1 MAQHNDMNH
10 TNEPIVT
17 ERKEIPEETLKRH
30 LTMYGHRNIAHNSA
44 IKTLEMAKETEE
56 RVRGEVRELHRLVF
70 DTLELAY
77 PELGENETFIQ
88 VENMVYHIKPYHQN
102 IHPITIKKL

>member
-1 MAQHNDMNH
+1 MNH

-17 ERKEIPEETLKRH
+17 KQKETPEETLKRH
-30 LTMYGHRNIAHNSA
+30 LTKYGFQNIAHNSA
-44 IKTLEMAKETEE
+44 IRTLEIAKVDEE
-56 RVRGEVRELHRLVF
+56 RIRGEFRELHRLVF